1 MSLTIKRAVLFP
13 CLLLLTAPSLWA
25 AEPETYCHDA
35 AAWQEW
41 DDLRAKY
48 PDDPE
53 LITLYALRVGL
64 CAMVEK
70 KQIDADTARKT
81 FDAAHQQAIGRAL
94 ERRRGQEEM

>member
-1 MSLTIKRAVLFP
+1 MRSLIFILP
-13 CLLLLTAPSLWA
+13 ILLLPPSLWA
-25 AEPETYCHDA
+25 AEAETYCHDA

-53 LITLYALRVGL
+53 LITLYALRLGL

-70 KQIDADTARKT
+70 GQIDADTARWTSKVV
-81 FDAAHQQAIGRAL
+81 F
-94 ERRRGQEEM
+94 

>member
-1 MSLTIKRAVLFP
+1 MSLTIKRAVLFS
-13 CLLLLTAPSLWA
+13 CLLLTAPSLWA
-25 AEPETYCHDA
+25 AEAETYCHDA

-53 LITLYALRVGL
+53 LIALYALRVGL

-81 FDAAHQQAIGRAL
+81 FDAAHQQAIGRSL
-94 ERRRGQEEM
+94 ERRRSQEEM

>member
-1 MSLTIKRAVLFP
+1 MRSLIFILSI
-13 CLLLLTAPSLWA
+13 LLTVPSVWA

-53 LITLYALRVGL
+53 LITLYALRLGL

-70 KQIDADTARKT
+70 KQIDADTARWTSKVV
-81 FDAAHQQAIGRAL
+81 F
-94 ERRRGQEEM
+94 

>member
-1 MSLTIKRAVLFP
+1 MRSLIFILPILLAV
-13 CLLLLTAPSLWA
+13 PSLWA
-25 AEPETYCHDA
+25 VEPETYCHDA

-53 LITLYALRVGL
+53 LIALYALRVGL